1 MSIKKR
7 AGRKTLKCVLCHR
20 EAGKTDFCTL
30 HLKAYEN
37 IVKKYDFWRKTL
49 KISWREYLSEI
60 EQNPLTGEWA
70 KEVTNYLIN
79 NEGTRSVE
87 ET

>member
-1 MSIKKR
+1 
-7 AGRKTLKCVLCHR
+7 LKCKVCDR
-20 EAGKTDFCTL
+20 DAGERDFCPA

-37 IVKKYDFWRKTL
+37 IMEKYSCWRKAL

-70 KEVTNYLIN
+70 KEVANYLIN
-79 NEGTRSVE
+79 NEGTRNVE
-87 ET
+87 ES